1 MTNAATKT
9 ITAAIVLFAL
19 ASAFMAAP
27 AHAVT
32 AFPADL
38 YKAATSQTNHQNAT
52 SNCEQSRFGCTFARR

>member
-1 MTNAATKT
+1 MTNVATKT

-38 YKAATSQTNHQNAT
+38 YKAGTSQTNQQNET
-52 SNCEQSRFGCTFARR
+52 SDCAHSRFGCALARR